1 MTIYW
6 APKQTCPGSKEARQ
20 KSVPE
25 GGISASQVTEN
36 KMFVEV
42 HTTGR

>member
-6 APKQTCPGSKEARQ
+6 TPKQKCLGSKEARQ
-20 KSVPE
+20 KSVPQ

-42 HTTGR
+42 HTAGR